1 MLQTLTL
8 TGVACKQDVNISK
21 VQKINL
27 LLSHGKQSVRFDYP
41 SYQSRC
47 HFMVCSDMV
56 SFVALD
62 VWLLFTG
69 GLASR
74 STEIAEKLIVFDF
87 CDNTLFNSL

>member
-8 TGVACKQDVNISK
+8 TGVACKQDVNILK
-21 VQKINL
+21 VQNIDM
-27 LLSHGKQSVRFDYP
+27 LLSCGRQSVRFDYP
-41 SYQSRC
+41 SYQSWC
-47 HFMVCSDMV
+47 LLMVCSDMV

-62 VWLLFTG
+62 VWLLHAG

-87 CDNTLFNSL
+87 CDNTAFN